1 MKQRTIGKEVSY
13 SGIGLHSG
21 VVSTITFKPAP
32 PNSGVRFIRKDIK
45 NLPVIEADVDNVVE
59 IFRGTTLGKNGVE
72 VRTIEHVLAAVYG
85 LELDNLTIELEGSE
99 PPVGDGSSLLY
110 VTLFEQAGIVEQD
123 EEKRFY
129 TLNTPVYYYAK
140 EEDVYIIAFPSEE
153 TRITFTINYQHNMLK
168 SQYISLDVNPETF
181 KREICSARTFC
192 FSHEV
197 DFLKKKGLAKGGSLE
212 NAIVIDIDRIYAKDG
227 LRFHNE
233 FVRHKVLDLMGD
245 LQLLGRQI
253 KANIVAIKSGHRH
266 NIGFLRH
273 LKEVLGL
280 KKYPL
285 PAFKDK
291 NIRVLDRTEIE
302 KIIPHRYPFLFLDY
316 VAISNNNVS
325 SPGVHAIGYKYLS
338 GEEEFFKGH
347 FPQHPIMP
355 GVLLVESMAQ
365 TACVL
370 FLSRPELIGKL
381 AYFVSI
387 EDTKFRK
394 PVIPPALLEFH
405 IEVLRDRGRTG
416 KIRGKAYSENT
427 LVAESEFLFTL
438 VERERKDNG
447 ENSPNSNNIS

>member
-1 MKQRTIGKEVSY
+1 MKQRTIGKELSY

-32 PNSGVRFIRKDIK
+32 PNSGVKFIRKDIR
-45 NLPVIEADVDNVVE
+45 NPPVVEADVDNVVE
-59 IFRGTTLGKNGVE
+59 ILRGTTLGKNGVE
-72 VRTIEHVLAAVYG
+72 VRTIEHVLAAIYG
-85 LELDNLTIELEGSE
+85 LGLDNLIIELEGSE
-99 PPVGDGSSLLY
+99 PPAGDGSSLLY

-123 EEKRFY
+123 EEKNFFV
-129 TLNTPVYYYAK
+129 LNTPMYYYAK
-140 EEDVYIIAFPSEE
+140 DEEVYLIAYPSDE
-153 TRITFTINYQHNMLK
+153 TRITFIVNYQHNMLR
-168 SQYISLDVNPETF
+168 SQYISLTLTPETF

-197 DFLKKKGLAKGGSLE
+197 ELLKRKGLAKGGSLE
-212 NAIVIDIDRIYAKDG
+212 NAIVIDVDKIYAKDG
-227 LRFHNE
+227 LRFYNE

-253 KANIVAIKSGHRH
+253 KANIIAIKSGHRH
-266 NIGFLRH
+266 NIEFLKRI
-273 LKEVLGL
+273 KEVLGL
-280 KKYPL
+280 KKCFL
-285 PAFKDK
+285 PTFANK
-291 NIRVLDRTEIE
+291 NVKVLDRVEIE

-316 VAISNNNVS
+316 VVISDS
-325 SPGVHAIGYKYLS
+325 IGSGVHAIGYKYLS

-347 FPQHPIMP
+347 FPKHPIMP
-355 GVLLVESMAQ
+355 GVLLIESMAQ

-387 EDTKFRK
+387 ENTKFRR
-394 PVIPPALLEFH
+394 PVIPPTLLEFH

-416 KIRGKAYSENT
+416 KIRGKAYSQNT

-438 VERERKDNG
+438 VERDRRQNG